1 MKLNMK
7 VIFRIGSL
15 CLLLAIFIFFV
26 NLTSRMVEE
35 LGKGRQLQRKYHEQN
50 IILNEKQTNVLEM
63 RRIRYI
69 ESMPDFTDAVLK
81 STGKQLDNGETGIGM
96 R

>member
-1 MKLNMK
+1 MKLNMRN
-7 VIFRIGSL
+7 IFRIGSL
-15 CLLLAIFIFFV
+15 CLLLVIFGFFI
-26 NLTSRMVEE
+26 NLASRAVEE

-69 ESMPDFTDAVLK
+69 EKMDDFAQAVLK
-81 STGKQLDNGETGIGM
+81 STGKELDHGETGIGKI
-96 R
+96 